1 VISLK
6 QSEEVSEAIKETVC
20 GNCNAEYTKQGFCK
34 HEEWCEKIARR
45 IYSMYNRVFRE
56 IYNIL
61 ELSLDEN
68 KARIA
73 KDLAGNKLMKAR
85 NDSIRFVVNYF
96 SKDSKI

>member
-1 VISLK
+1 
-6 QSEEVSEAIKETVC
+6 
-20 GNCNAEYTKQGFCK
+20 
-34 HEEWCEKIARR
+34 
-45 IYSMYNRVFRE
+45 MYNRVFRE